1 MIELATTDQCACS
14 STDRA
19 LASGAKG
26 YGFESRQARFSNG
39 GDMSFLNQKIKS
51 DLAEAFK
58 DLKQNVILKFFTQD
72 MECRF
77 CKETRELLE
86 ELQAVSDKVKVEI
99 YDFVKDAALA
109 KELGVSRIPAIAVMG
124 AKDYGIRFY
133 GIPSGYEFAS
143 MVEAIRL
150 VANSE
155 VKLSPESK
163 AFLDGLTSDVHLQVF
178 VTPTCPYCPP
188 AVILAHQMAF
198 YSPRVKSDMI
208 EATEFPQLAQ
218 KYNVYGVPRTMINE
232 SEFIEGAVPEKQL
245 IEKISS
251 VLKK

>member
-1 MIELATTDQCACS
+1 
-14 STDRA
+14 
-19 LASGAKG
+19 
-26 YGFESRQARFSNG
+26 
-39 GDMSFLNQKIKS
+39 MSFLNQKIKN

-86 ELQAVSDKVKVEI
+86 ELQGISEKVNVEI
-99 YDFVKDAALA
+99 HDFVKDATLA
-109 KELGVSRIPAIAVMG
+109 KELGISRIPAIAVTG
-124 AKDYGIRFY
+124 EKDYGIRFY

-143 MVEAIRL
+143 LVEAIRL
-150 VANSE
+150 VANAE

-163 AFLDGLTSDVHLQVF
+163 AFLDGLTSDIHLQVF

-188 AVILAHQMAF
+188 AVILAQQMAF

-208 EATEFPQLAQ
+208 EATEFPQLSQ
-218 KYNVYGVPRTMINE
+218 KYNVYGVPRTVINE
-232 SEFIEGAVPEKQL
+232 SEFIEGAVPEMQI
-245 IEKISS
+245 IEKIKSL
-251 VLKK
+251 LKK